1 MNYTQK
7 SFEELFEGVIEDS
20 VEQGFI
26 SHAEDF
32 LDVMANR
39 EDISNYYVMDKS
51 VIVNFIASI
60 VYPDITSTYESPKAE
75 YAEGEDL
82 DDIGKTRGIPRPEAT
97 SSSVEATFRL
107 TTPWEGI
114 TKEDIRIPAGEI
126 TLVTDDG
133 IEFETVEELYLT
145 PGEDTVTVQCIS
157 KETGADTKILA
168 DTLVNIK
175 ESLEYDFIVT
185 NPDASSGGEDAYT
198 DDEYRYLLLNWFKI
212 HIKGSL
218 EAYENY
224 FANFDGIDGY
234 KLVPAWDGGGTMKI
248 ILDPGTPYLLN
259 KAYNEIKE
267 SVCQADEIIMMFPP
281 TEKTIDI
288 YAQVNVDIDQINPY
302 DDLEKQ
308 DIQKR
313 ILQSIKIF
321 IDGGY
326 LVDEDN
332 NKVYYPGL
340 QLGEDFIP
348 HKLAVFLDDEVHELK
363 NITFTTPD
371 DYISILDEEIGVSG
385 NLTIEMI

>member
-32 LDVMANR
+32 LDVIANR

-60 VYPDITSTYESPKAE
+60 VYPDMTSVYESPKAE
-75 YAEGEDL
+75 YAEGTDL
-82 DDIGKTRGIPRPEAT
+82 DDIGVTRGIPRPLAT
-97 SSSVEATFRL
+97 ASSAEATFRL
-107 TTPWEGI
+107 TTPWESI
-114 TKEDIRIPAGEI
+114 SEEYINIPAGEI

-133 IEFETVEELYLT
+133 IEYETVEPLYLT
-145 PGEDTVTVQCIS
+145 KGNDLATILCMS
-157 KETGADTKILA
+157 NETGSETKIQA
-168 DTLVNIK
+168 NTLVNIK
-175 ESLEYDFIVT
+175 ESLGYDFEVT
-185 NPDASSGGEDAYT
+185 NDESSSGGEDAYS
-198 DDEYRYLLLNWFKI
+198 DDEYRYLLLNWIKV
-212 HIKGSL
+212 HLKGSN

-348 HKLAVFLDDEVHELK
+348 HKLAVFLDDEVPELK

>member
-7 SFEELFEGVIEDS
+7 SFEELFEGVLEDS
-20 VEQGFI
+20 VEHGLI

-32 LDVMANR
+32 LDLIDNR

-51 VIVNFIASI
+51 VIVNLIASI

-82 DDIGKTRGIPRPEAT
+82 DDIGLTRGIPRPEAT

-107 TTPWEGI
+107 TTPWDSI
-114 TKEDIRIPAGEI
+114 TGGYISIPAGEI
-126 TLVTDDG
+126 TLVTDNG
-133 IEFETVEELYLT
+133 IEFETVEDLYLT
-145 PGEDTVTVQCIS
+145 QGEDTTTVQCIS
-157 KETGADTKILA
+157 KETGADTKIVA

-175 ESLEYDFIVT
+175 ESLSYDFIVT
-185 NPDASSGGEDAYT
+185 NQDASHGGEDAYT
-198 DDEYRYLLLNWFKI
+198 DDEYRYLLLNWFKV
-212 HIKGSL
+212 HIKGSR

-234 KLVPAWDGGGTMKI
+234 KLVPNWDGSGTMKI

-259 KAYNEIKE
+259 KAYEEIKA
-267 SVCQADEIIMMFPP
+267 SVCQADEIITMFPP
-281 TEKTIDI
+281 TKKVIDI
-288 YAQVNVDIDQINPY
+288 YAMVDVDIDQVNPY
-302 DDLEKQ
+302 NDMEKQ

-313 ILQSIKIF
+313 ILQAIKVF

-326 LVDEDN
+326 MVDGI
-332 NKVYYPGL
+332 YYPGL
-340 QLGEDFIP
+340 LIGEDFIP
-348 HKLAVFLDDEVHELK
+348 HKLAVFLDEEIPELK

-371 DYISILDEEIGVSG
+371 DYITILDEEIGVSG

>member
-7 SFEELFEGVIEDS
+7 SFEELFEGVLEDS
-20 VEQGFI
+20 VEQGLI

-32 LDVMANR
+32 LDLIDNR

-51 VIVNFIASI
+51 VIVNLIASI

-82 DDIGKTRGIPRPEAT
+82 DDIGVTRGIPRPEAT
-97 SSSVEATFRL
+97 SSSVQATFKL
-107 TTPWEGI
+107 TTSWDNI
-114 TKEDIRIPAGEI
+114 TNDYILIPAGEI
-126 TLVTDDG
+126 TLYTDDG
-133 IEFETVEELYLT
+133 IEFETVEDLYLNN
-145 PGEDTVTVQCIS
+145 GDDTTIIQCIS
-157 KETGADTKILA
+157 KETGSDTKIQA

-175 ESLEYDFIVT
+175 EDFEYELSVT
-185 NPDASSGGEDAYT
+185 NTEASSGGEDAYT
-198 DDEYRYLLLNWFKI
+198 DDEYRYLLLNWFKV

-248 ILDPGTPYLLN
+248 ILDPGTPYLRN

-267 SVCQADEIIMMFPP
+267 SVCQGDEIIMMFPP

-302 DDLEKQ
+302 NDLEKQ
-308 DIQKR
+308 DIQNR
-313 ILQSIKIF
+313 ILQTIKIF

-326 LVDEDN
+326 IVDEEN
-332 NKVYYPGL
+332 NNIYYPGL

-348 HKLAVFLDDEVHELK
+348 HKLAVFLDDEIPELK
-363 NITFTTPD
+363 NITFTTPE
-371 DYISILDEEIGVSG
+371 DYITILDEEIGVSG